1 MRAIEISQ
9 PGGPDVLRLCERPMP
24 QAGAGEVLL
33 RVRAFGVNR
42 PDALQRRGLYPP
54 PAGAPDLP
62 GLEVCGEIVS
72 GDLAGTDLHQGDLV
86 CALVAGGGYAEY
98 CVAPTGQCLPL
109 PDGLSAEEGA
119 ALPETAFTV
128 WHNVF
133 ERGRLQA
140 GEMLLVQGGSSGIG
154 TMAIQLAVAS
164 GARVVATA
172 GSDEKC
178 AACLQLGAELAIN
191 YRTQDFVEAIQAHTA
206 ERGADV
212 ILDMVAG
219 SYLAREQRCL
229 AEEGRLVV
237 IAVQGGVKAEIDAGL
252 LMRRRQTLT
261 GSTLRARSVAFKSAV
276 AQALHKTVWPW
287 IEQGRVRPVIDAVFP
302 AEDIVQAHQRMEQG
316 QHIGKLVLRWS

>member
-1 MRAIEISQ
+1 
-9 PGGPDVLRLCERPMP
+9 MP

-33 RVRAFGVNR
+33 RVRASGVNR

-54 PAGAPDLP
+54 PAGASDIP
-62 GLEVCGEIVS
+62 GLEVCGDIVS
-72 GDLAGTDLHQGDLV
+72 GDLSGTDLRLGDTV
-86 CALVAGGGYAEY
+86 CALVSGGGYAEY

-109 PDGLSAEEGA
+109 PRGLSPEEGA

-133 ERGRLQA
+133 ERGHLQP
-140 GEMLLVQGGSSGIG
+140 GQTLLVQGGSSGIG

-178 AACLQLGAELAIN
+178 AACIKLGAELAIH
-191 YRTQDFVEAIQAHTA
+191 YRTQDFVEAVQVHTA
-206 ERGADV
+206 QRGADV

-237 IAVQGGVKAEIDAGL
+237 IAVQGGREGGN
-252 LMRRRQTLT
+252 RRRCADAQAPDPDGLDAARAQR
-261 GSTLRARSVAFKSAV
+261 GLQERPRAGRAQNGVALDRARAGA
-276 AQALHKTVWPW
+276 PC
-287 IEQGRVRPVIDAVFP
+287 GRHRFP
-302 AEDIVQAHQRMEQG
+302 G
-316 QHIGKLVLRWS
+316 

>member
-9 PGGPDVLRLCERPMP
+9 PGGPEVLRLCERPMP

-72 GDLAGTDLHQGDLV
+72 GDLAGTDLHQGELV

-191 YRTQDFVEAIQAHTA
+191 YRTQDFVEAILAHTA

-276 AQALHKTVWPW
+276 AQALQKTVWPW